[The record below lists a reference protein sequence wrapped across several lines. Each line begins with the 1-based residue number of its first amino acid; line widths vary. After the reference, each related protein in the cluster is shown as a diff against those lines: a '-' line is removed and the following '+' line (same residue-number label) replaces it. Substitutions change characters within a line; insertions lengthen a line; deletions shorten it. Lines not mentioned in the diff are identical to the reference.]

1 MREEGEREWER
12 IQARHK
18 NGSLGNLRNHHLL
31 AVYCLFVTGYNVIRL
46 PIELWTGMDRCHMQ
60 ALSP

>member
-18 NGSLGNLRNHHLL
+18 NGRRERGSEGAR
-31 AVYCLFVTGYNVIRL
+31 GGKEEGGGEWR
-46 PIELWTGMDRCHMQ
+46 EGGRR
-60 ALSP
+60 